1 VFSKEEAQKARKHM
15 KKCTPS
21 LATKKLQIKTKI
33 IFYLTSVRIA
43 SKNNTINS
51 TIMDSNDNEA
61 DEIAKNFIEQ
71 ILLDIKAQIN
81 SIKIN
86 TE

>member
-1 VFSKEEAQKARKHM
+1 M